1 VHIVLAT
8 AIFHGAVRV
17 RRLCGTVGCGM
28 VRSWCSTFV
37 LVVEGRSF
45 GTYGGLIEF
54 RVRNYLV
61 HRVGHYKISKTRDVL
76 VLTVKLKWDLMGHV
90 LQTWVSFLS

>member
-1 VHIVLAT
+1 M
-8 AIFHGAVRV
+8 
-17 RRLCGTVGCGM
+17 VGCG
-28 VRSWCSTFV
+28 VVLSWCSTFF

-54 RVRNYLV
+54 RARNYLV
-61 HRVGHYKISKTRDVL
+61 HRVGNATGHYKISKTRDVL

-90 LQTWVSFLS
+90 LQTWVSFLLS